1 MASSCSDRVGRRPLM
16 MTSHIGMAVSLL
28 VTAAAACVP
37 GKSAACCACVPV
49 PRAERPQPRGRCLCP
64 PTHSSLSQHHNS
76 RVPSAKVC
84 LHCAGDRFAIMAVSA
99 MFCFIAFFSCGA
111 GPLPFVIMSEMVG
124 GFHIKA
130 KVASVCTALNW

>member
-1 MASSCSDRVGRRPLM
+1 MRQASPL
-16 MTSHIGMAVSLL
+16 HA
-28 VTAAAACVP
+28 
-37 GKSAACCACVPV
+37 V
-49 PRAERPQPRGRCLCP
+49 PRACGARIPVTAKRLRCLCP
-64 PTHSSLSQHHNS
+64 PTYLSSSQH
-76 RVPSAKVC
+76 RVAHGLPFTKVY
-84 LHCAGDRFAIMAVSA
+84 LHCAGDRFAIVAVSA

>member
-1 MASSCSDRVGRRPLM
+1 MLRLCACGDRM
-16 MTSHIGMAVSLL
+16 
-28 VTAAAACVP
+28 AAAAQ
-37 GKSAACCACVPV
+37 
-49 PRAERPQPRGRCLCP
+49 RP
-64 PTHSSLSQHHNS
+64 LS
-76 RVPSAKVC
+76 VPSSALVISPNTEYSSWSPFTKVC
-84 LHCAGDRFAIMAVSA
+84 LHCAGDRFAGVAVSA